1 MAKHYRNLI
10 TIARSDV
17 ANANRIAVKALGFT
31 VWDVAQ
37 KAESPPGVFVPTDP
51 VTASSLL
58 DIYQEA
64 DLRAAFVADGTIKIS
79 GIKYNKTTR
88 KNAPADVARVRK
100 AKKIDGE
107 PDFVRPGMTL

>member
-1 MAKHYRNLI
+1 M
-10 TIARSDV
+10 SSV
-17 ANANRIAVKALGFT
+17 GFA

-37 KAESPPGVFVPTDP
+37 KAESRPGVFVPTDP
-51 VTASSLL
+51 VTASPLL

-100 AKKIDGE
+100 AAKIEGE